1 MLFPHSNI
9 MEKIPTRKAVTG
21 KNTSGL
27 PAMPAFA
34 NPADERLHRKQR
46 LAAGFRLFSHFGF
59 DEGIAGH
66 ITVRDPEYPDRFW
79 VNPFGMHFSQ
89 IKVSD
94 LVLVDHSGEVVEGS
108 KPVNGA
114 AFAIHSRIHAARPDV
129 VTAAHAHS
137 IYGKTWASLGRL
149 LAPITQD
156 ACAFY
161 ENHALFDR
169 FTGVVVETEVGNRI
183 AAALAGNSAV
193 ILQNHGLLTVGRS
206 VDAAVYL
213 FLAMERCCQ
222 SQLLAEAAGTPKTIP
237 HNIALKTRDY
247 LASDHS
253 AWYSF
258 QPLYDFIVAR
268 QPDLLV

>member
-1 MLFPHSNI
+1 MN
-9 MEKIPTRKAVTG
+9 KTATRKAVTG
-21 KNTSGL
+21 KNTPGL
-27 PAMPAFA
+27 PAMPAFTS
-34 NPADERLHRKQR
+34 PGEERIHRKQR

-66 ITVRDPEYPDRFW
+66 ITVRDPEFPDRFW

-94 LVLVDHSGEVVEGS
+94 LVLVAHTGEVIEGH

-114 AFAIHSRIHAARPDV
+114 AFAIHSRIHTARPDV
-129 VTAAHAHS
+129 IAAAHAHS
-137 IYGKTWASLGRL
+137 IYGKTWASLGRKL
-149 LAPITQD
+149 DPISQD

-161 ENHALFDR
+161 ENHALFDL
-169 FTGVVVETEVGNRI
+169 FTGVVVETEVGNGI
-183 AAALAGNSAV
+183 AAALADNTAV

-222 SQLLAEAAGTPKTIP
+222 SQLLAEAAGVPTRIP
-237 HNIALKTRDY
+237 HETALKTRDY

-258 QPLYDFIVAR
+258 QPLYDFIVDR
-268 QPDLLV
+268 QPDLLE